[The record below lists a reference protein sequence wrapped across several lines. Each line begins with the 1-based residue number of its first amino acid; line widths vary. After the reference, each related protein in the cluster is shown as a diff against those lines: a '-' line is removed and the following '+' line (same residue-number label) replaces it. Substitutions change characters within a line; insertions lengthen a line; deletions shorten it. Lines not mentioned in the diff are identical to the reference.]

1 MYVLSETTSVT
12 VSTTKI
18 KKKQEDVKILS
29 DLGVGNYR
37 FSFSWARLIPDG
49 IVANGTSV
57 DGVRYY
63 NELIDEL
70 LANNIQP
77 QVTLYHWDLPQVH
90 INFTFEVH

>member
-1 MYVLSETTSVT
+1 MIYLLASNKVLTNQ
-12 VSTTKI
+12 
-18 KKKQEDVKILS
+18 QEDVKILS
-29 DLGVGNYR
+29 DLGVGYYR
-37 FSFSWARLIPDG
+37 FSFAWSRLVPDG

-77 QVTLYHWDLPQVH
+77 QVTLYHWDLPQV
-90 INFTFEVH
+90 NPK